1 MKSILTAVLF
11 AAALSLA
18 ATAAQAIDSKAAES
32 GASSVADMQLRM
44 QDTRLRAQLAREG
57 RWEEIRKVDE
67 VTAQRLQAQND
78 HRFVRANEQL
88 SHSNGADGQPIDA
101 RAIDCDLD
109 TMHAR

>member
-1 MKSILTAVLF
+1 M
-11 AAALSLA
+11 
-18 ATAAQAIDSKAAES
+18 
-32 GASSVADMQLRM
+32 
-44 QDTRLRAQLAREG
+44 
-57 RWEEIRKVDE
+57 DE

>member
-44 QDTRLRAQLAREG
+44 QDQTARAVG